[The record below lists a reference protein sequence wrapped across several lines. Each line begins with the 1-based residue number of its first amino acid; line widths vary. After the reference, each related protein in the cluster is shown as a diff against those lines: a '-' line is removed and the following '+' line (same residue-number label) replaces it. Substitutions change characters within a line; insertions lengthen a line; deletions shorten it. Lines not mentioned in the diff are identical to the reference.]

1 MSSQTDD
8 ELTGYGASALVVLS
22 LAKSALIRLC
32 IVNVGGWGSMRRRTA
47 C

>member
-1 MSSQTDD
+1 MSSQTVY
-8 ELTGYGASALVVLS
+8 EPIGYGASALVVLS

-32 IVNVGGWGSMRRRTA
+32 IVNMGGWASMRRRTA